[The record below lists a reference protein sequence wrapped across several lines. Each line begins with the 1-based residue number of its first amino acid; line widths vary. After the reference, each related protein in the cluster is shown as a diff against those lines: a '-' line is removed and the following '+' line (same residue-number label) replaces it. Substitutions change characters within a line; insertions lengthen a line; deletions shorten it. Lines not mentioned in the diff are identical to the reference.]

1 MNALT
6 SRPLRAILFDLDG
19 TLVDSAGDLRNALNI
34 VLAQRGLRT
43 LSLDEVKGMI
53 GDGATKLVERGLA
66 ATGGDPATLMETHR
80 AFLAIY
86 EANASTLTRPYPGA
100 VETLEA
106 LTARG
111 LPLAVVTNKPAAA
124 TATVLE
130 ALDLARFFKVVVGG
144 DTLPQRKPHPA
155 PILHA
160 LEGLGVLAEA
170 ALMVG
175 DNHHDIHSARA
186 AGTAAIAVTYGYSHV
201 PHAELGADRLID
213 NLTELLPLVAP
224 V

>member
-1 MNALT
+1 MNTLT
-6 SRPLRAILFDLDG
+6 SRPIRAVLFDLDG
-19 TLVDSAGDLRNALNI
+19 TLVDSAGDLRNALNA
-34 VLAQRGLRT
+34 VLGERGLRS
-43 LSLDEVKGMI
+43 LSLEEVKGMI

-80 AFLAIY
+80 AFIAHY
-86 EANASTLTRPYPGA
+86 EANASSLTRPYPGA
-100 VETLEA
+100 VEMLEA
-106 LTARG
+106 LQAKG

-155 PILHA
+155 QILHA
-160 LEGLGVLAEA
+160 LEGLGVPAES

-175 DNHHDIHSARA
+175 DNHHDISAARA
-186 AGTAAIAVTYGYSHV
+186 AGTAAVAVTYGYSHV
-201 PHAELGADRLID
+201 PHAELGADRLVD
-213 NLTELLPLVAP
+213 SLTELLPLLNAV
-224 V
+224 

>member
-1 MNALT
+1 MK
-6 SRPLRAILFDLDG
+6 PLANLPIRAVLFDLDG

-34 VLAQRGLRT
+34 VLAERGLRS

-80 AFLAIY
+80 AFLALY
-86 EANASTLTRPYPGA
+86 EANASSLTRPYTGA
-100 VETLEA
+100 VETLTA
-106 LTARG
+106 LQAKG

-124 TATVLE
+124 TAMVLE

-160 LEGLGVLAEA
+160 LEGLGIPAEA

-175 DNHHDIHSARA
+175 DNHHDITAARA
-186 AGTAAIAVTYGYSHV
+186 AGTAAVAVTYGYSHC
-201 PHAELGADRLID
+201 PTRSS
-213 NLTELLPLVAP
+213 AP
-224 V
+224 TA